1 VDHVATS
8 TASTTEVG
16 RTIQDD
22 RLPGPNQPRIPIV
35 FIAGY
40 SRSGSTVLERVLALD
55 ERFVALGEVKQLWE
69 LGYTMNALCGCG
81 VPFRECEF
89 WQDIDDRAFGG
100 LPLEKAD
107 ALHRVR
113 RRVVRPKTAGHVLT
127 RHIGGGWRST
137 SARVYLDHAV
147 AVYRAALEATGAS
160 VAIDAS
166 KDAVHALL
174 LATRPELAVHVI
186 HLVRDPR
193 GVAYSCTQRKRRPE
207 IYWKEQFQSIHP
219 PRRTAVAW
227 AYRNAL
233 AETLRIDA
241 ASYQLLRYEDFV
253 ADPVA
258 TVRRIRQAVGLEQGD
273 DSALAAGRVVLPVTH
288 SIAGNGNRFENPA
301 VELRSDERWRTSLPR
316 RDQVTT
322 TILTSPLIARYGYG
336 WGG

>member
-1 VDHVATS
+1 MDHVATS
-8 TASTTEVG
+8 PDANAAERPTTDSPSTGAE
-16 RTIQDD
+16 
-22 RLPGPNQPRIPIV
+22 PSRIPVV

-40 SRSGSTVLERVLALD
+40 SRSGSTVLERVLARD

-81 VPFRECEF
+81 IPFRECEF
-89 WQDIDDRAFGG
+89 WARIDELAFDR

-107 ALHRVR
+107 ALHKIR

-127 RHIGGGWRST
+127 RHIGGGWRSKG
-137 SARVYLDHAV
+137 ARVYLDHAV
-147 AVYRAALEATGAS
+147 AVYRAALQATGAS
-160 VAIDAS
+160 VATDAS

-174 LATRPELAVHVI
+174 LATRPELEVHVI

-193 GVAYSCTQRKRRPE
+193 GVAYSCTQRKPRPE
-207 IYWKEQFQSIHP
+207 IYWMEQFQAIHK

-233 AETLRIDA
+233 AETLRLEA
-241 ASYQLLRYEDFV
+241 ASYHLVRYEDFV

-258 TVRRIRQAVGLEQGD
+258 TVALVRHAVGLEGRED
-273 DSALAAGRVVLPVTH
+273 PELASGSLVLPVTH

-301 VELRSDERWRTSLPR
+301 VELRSDERWRTKLPR
-316 RDQVTT
+316 SDQLTT
-322 TILTSPLIARYGYG
+322 TLLTSPLIARYGYG
-336 WGG
+336 WGA